1 MDKYTIPENFTLPL
15 VLVDTIPVIFFT
27 INMILLGQM
36 FESPLFILGALLCFF
51 GGAGKVIWKLIVVLK
66 KKNVWFLF
74 VQLRILMPIGFL
86 MILLSLFIQRANL
99 SIPALVTGF
108 LSMPSF
114 IFFLLGILGMVLMMF
129 FAKKMD
135 SSDVKSNWIEQF
147 TNGLSQICIFIG
159 LLFLL

>member
-1 MDKYTIPENFTLPL
+1 MNKNTIPENFTLPL

-27 INMILLGQM
+27 VNMILLGQM
-36 FESPLFILGALLCFF
+36 FESPLFILGSLLCFL
-51 GGAGKVIWKLIVVLK
+51 GGAGKVLWKLIVVLK
-66 KKNVWFLF
+66 KKNIWFLF
-74 VQLRILMPIGFL
+74 VQLRILMPVGFL
-86 MILLSLFIQRANL
+86 MILLSLVMGRAHL
-99 SIPALVTGF
+99 SVPAFVSGF

-114 IFFLLGILGMVLMMF
+114 IFFLLGIFGMILMII
-129 FAKKMD
+129 FAKKLD

>member
-27 INMILLGQM
+27 INMIILGQM
-36 FESPLFILGALLCFF
+36 FESPLFILGALLCFL

-66 KKNVWFLF
+66 EKNVWFLF
-74 VQLRILMPIGFL
+74 LQLRILMPVGFL
-86 MILLSLFIQRANL
+86 LILLSLFMGRANL
-99 SIPALVTGF
+99 SIPPLVSGF

-114 IFFLLGILGMVLMMF
+114 LFFLLGILGMVLMIF
-129 FAKKMD
+129 FAKKLD

-147 TNGLSQICIFIG
+147 TNGLSQIFIFFG